1 MTGLMVT
8 PPTKEEGC
16 LDLTIQ
22 QYNDECHA
30 LFTSLQRRAAIV
42 T

>member
-16 LDLTIQ
+16 S
-22 QYNDECHA
+22 DE
-30 LFTSLQRRAAIV
+30 TV
-42 T
+42 N